1 MEVVNI
7 GRWKLRYD
15 AAATREAFSGVL
27 VGSPEACGC
36 TECLNFASIRG
47 CVYPPEA
54 LAIFE
59 RLGIDP
65 RKESEIW
72 HTHRDESGLH
82 HYGGFFHF
90 VGSIESGE
98 DAKRMVNRV
107 GTFKL
112 EPIGE
117 HFEYGFTSDAAL
129 IPASFAGKE
138 VAQLEFQTKVAW
150 VLDEK
155 ESD

>member
-1 MEVVNI
+1 MEVANI

-15 AAATREAFSGVL
+15 AEATREAFSTML
-27 VGSPEACGC
+27 MGSPESCGC
-36 TECLNFASIRG
+36 AECLNFAAVRDRA
-47 CVYPPEA
+47 YPPDA

-59 RLGIDP
+59 RLGINP

-90 VGSIESGE
+90 VGSIENGG
-98 DAKRMVNRV
+98 DAKRMVNGA
-107 GTFKL
+107 GTFDL
-112 EPIGE
+112 APIGE
-117 HFEYGFTSDAAL
+117 NFEFGFTSDAAL
-129 IPASFAGKE
+129 IPESFAGKE

-150 VLDEK
+150 VLNEK
-155 ESD
+155 EPD

>member
-7 GRWKLRYD
+7 GRWKLKCD
-15 AAATREAFSGVL
+15 AEATRKAFSGVSI
-27 VGSPEACGC
+27 GSPESCGC
-36 TECLNFASIRG
+36 GECLNFAAARDRA
-47 CVYPPEA
+47 YPPEV

-59 RLGIDP
+59 QLGIDH

-90 VGSIESGE
+90 VGSIESDQ
-98 DAKRMVNRV
+98 DAKRMINGV
-107 GTFKL
+107 GTFEL

-117 HFEYGFTSDAAL
+117 HFEFGFTSDAAL
-129 IPASFAGKE
+129 LPESFVGKE
-138 VAQLEFQTKVAW
+138 ITQLEFQTKVAW
-150 VLDEK
+150 VSDEK
-155 ESD
+155 EPD